1 MEHKEWLWKSCLGAV
16 NHQMCPCAE
25 VAEVWVTAC
34 QGTLLSP
41 GNEGLFL
48 SPGARLISISSST
61 LSAPS
66 PRFAGMQRGAG
77 AKLQGHCLGSE
88 LSQRLLGSLPLVQDK
103 GEIRH
108 CPASPA
114 HSGKNTEK
122 EEERG
127 GEEKGELIMSQYC
140 TSLIPVNIKSWAWLH
155 SHCRNT
161 ARLTFL

>member
-1 MEHKEWLWKSCLGAV
+1 MHKLFKGLAAGISNEGFGLIYVEHKEWLWKSCLGAV

-77 AKLQGHCLGSE
+77 AKLQGHCWA
-88 LSQRLLGSLPLVQDK
+88 LSSHKGCWAPCLWSRARGRFAIVQPLQLTV
-103 GEIRH
+103 
-108 CPASPA
+108 
-114 HSGKNTEK
+114 EK
-122 EEERG
+122 TRRRKKREEERRK
-127 GEEKGELIMSQYC
+127 E
-140 TSLIPVNIKSWAWLH
+140 N
-155 SHCRNT
+155 
-161 ARLTFL
+161 